1 MKKTRKKLMLVY
13 VVLIALVLG
22 VNHMTMSPVPVP
34 QEQGSSAEFIA
45 DNAIAHIRQI
55 AEKPRPVGSAYLG
68 EVRDY
73 IKSHI
78 DEQGLDVKEEV
89 HSLYSDREGKQVK
102 IHNLTTRIK
111 GTDSTG
117 DIMVMAHYD
126 SYKESPGAND
136 NGANVSIMLEMIELL
151 QKSEPLK
158 NDIVFFFTDGEELGG
173 LGSKEFVKQN
183 VLDNVELV
191 INLEARGS
199 KGKSLL
205 FETSPGNAGL
215 MKEFLEA
222 TSKPY
227 AYSFANDFTELMA
240 LFGTYTDYTPFK
252 EKGVAGLNLAYLG
265 GSEVYDNKHDTIESL
280 TPSSIQHNGLYGMEL
295 VNHFGN
301 LNLDRVSENDGNANY
316 FNLFG
321 YHVVQYSQDLDVWI
335 SLLAILSGLFALRVS
350 TRRNHSTIRK
360 SLVWPLTILSAMLA
374 IVVVVSTL
382 VLIIAQIQLG
392 NPLFAVLGGILAVM
406 LLVTIGWF
414 LVKNDKWK
422 RYMQRMKAMTMWDV
436 VNGSLILLALF
447 TVVSLFATNMNYL
460 FAWPLLLSSMSIVI
474 YVTSRPQSVFG
485 FIWSLTI
492 SIPITLLLFG
502 FFSFMVYLP
511 GLLSYPIIFLGA
523 LIYAPTLW
531 PSFMLRHS
539 EKIH

>member
-1 MKKTRKKLMLVY
+1 MLVY

-89 HSLYSDREGKQVK
+89 HSVYSDREGKQVK

-158 NDIVFFFTDGEELGG
+158 NDIVFFLTDGEELGG

-406 LLVTIGWF
+406 VLVTIGWF

>member
-1 MKKTRKKLMLVY
+1 MKKTRKKLMLIY

-22 VNHMTMSPVPVP
+22 VNHMMMSPVSVP
-34 QEQGSSAEFIA
+34 QEQGSGSEFIA
-45 DNAIAHIRQI
+45 DNAIAHIREI

-68 EVRDY
+68 EVREY

-89 HSLYSDREGKQVK
+89 YSLYSDREDKQVK
-102 IHNLTTRIK
+102 INNLTTRIK

-117 DIMVMAHYD
+117 DIIVMAHYD

-136 NGANVSIMLEMIELL
+136 NGANVSIMLEIIELL
-151 QKSEPLK
+151 QQSAPLK
-158 NDIVFFFTDGEELGG
+158 NNIVFFFTDGEELGG
-173 LGSKEFVKQN
+173 LGSKEYVTRN
-183 VLDNVELV
+183 LLDNVKLV

-215 MKEFLEA
+215 IKEFLEA

-252 EKGVAGLNLAYLG
+252 EKGVSGLNLAYLG
-265 GSEVYDNKHDTIESL
+265 GAEVYDNKHDTIESL

-295 VNHFGN
+295 VSHFGN
-301 LNLDRVSENDGNANY
+301 LDLSTISENDENANY

-335 SLLAILSGLFALRVS
+335 SLLAILSGLLALMVS
-350 TRRNHSTIRK
+350 TRKNHTTMRK
-360 SLVWPLTILSAMLA
+360 SLVWPLTILGAMLST
-374 IVVVVSTL
+374 VLVVSAL
-382 VLIIAQIQLG
+382 VTIIAQIQLG
-392 NPLFAVLGGILAVM
+392 NPMIALLGGILTVIM
-406 LLVTIGWF
+406 LVTVGWF
-414 LVKNDKWK
+414 LVTNYKWK
-422 RYMQRMKAMTMWDV
+422 RYIQRMKELTMWDV
-436 VNGSLILLALF
+436 INGSLILLALLTAF
-447 TVVSLFATNMNYL
+447 TLFTTDMNYL
-460 FAWPLLLSSMSIVI
+460 FAWPLLLSSISIVI
-474 YVTSRPQSVFG
+474 YVTSRPRSVVSY
-485 FIWSLTI
+485 IWSLVI
-492 SIPITLLLFG
+492 SVPIVLLLFG
-502 FFSFMVYLP
+502 FFSFMIYLP

-531 PSFMLRHS
+531 PSFMLTQS
-539 EKIH
+539 EEIH